1 MVAPDPGGGWTC
13 DLDPGGPAVTVA
25 DARAD
30 RALAAA
36 VRVVCVTG
44 GGHHDSESG

>member
-1 MVAPDPGGGWTC
+1 M
-13 DLDPGGPAVTVA
+13 DLWRGGPVTGGPVTVA

-36 VRVVCVTG
+36 VRVACVTG
-44 GGHHDSESG
+44 GGRRDAG